1 MAQVTCN
8 IVEPKQTR
16 PNEGSLMINIE
27 FNHVACPGF
36 EPGRLS
42 RYGKLHTVASDLFDY
57 N

>member
-42 RYGKLHTVASDLFDY
+42 RYGKLHTVVSDLFDY